1 MKLLK
6 LSPDDI
12 ISLWEEIERE
22 IPVDSQEE
30 VAKTFINKLIDL
42 KADYNFL
49 DMLRNYN
56 NNLDYY
62 LDNKMME
69 LQNTK
74 KTKTSSYYDDD
85 EENIEEEYDFEY

>member
-1 MKLLK
+1 MKSLK
-6 LSPDDI
+6 LSPDDV
-12 ISLWEEIERE
+12 ISLWEEIERDL
-22 IPVDSQEE
+22 PVDSQEE
-30 VAKTFINKLIDL
+30 VAKTFINKLVDL

-85 EENIEEEYDFEY
+85 EENIEEEYDYEY

>member
-62 LDNKMME
+62 LESKMIE

-74 KTKTSSYYDDD
+74 KTKTSYYDDD
-85 EENIEEEYDFEY
+85 EENLDEEYDYEY

>member
-62 LDNKMME
+62 LESKMIE
-69 LQNTK
+69 IQNTK
-74 KTKTSSYYDDD
+74 KTKTSYYDDD
-85 EENIEEEYDFEY
+85 EENLDEEYDYEY